1 MTEIISAHP
10 ATQNLSRGFAIIDP
24 EGVIQAVNPVLL
36 QQTVDL
42 GLSPAWSSIGS
53 NMLERLKKGPYPKFS
68 PPHTFRQLCCH
79 FRSVLRGCAPFFA
92 MEFTIDTPSR
102 RSLVLELSPFIQP
115 FSNQVEG
122 VLLTLTDVTFY
133 KALEERLR
141 TALGEVR
148 TLRGL
153 LPICAVCKKIKD
165 EANHWT
171 LIEEYL
177 IRHTHA
183 EFTHDICPEC
193 IRNLYPEYSSILDA
207 SDKTSDT
214 D

>member
-1 MTEIISAHP
+1 MTEIISAHQ
-10 ATQNLSRGFAIIDP
+10 ATPNLSRGFAIIDP
-24 EGVIQAVNPVLL
+24 KGVVRAVNPVLT
-36 QQTVDL
+36 QQAVDL
-42 GLSPAWSSIGS
+42 GIPPAWSSIGF
-53 NMLERLKKGPYPKFS
+53 NMLERLKEGPYPKFS
-68 PPHTFRQLCCH
+68 PPHTFRHL
-79 FRSVLRGCAPFFA
+79 FRHLSSVLRGCAPFFA
-92 MEFTIDTPSR
+92 IEFTIESPSR

-115 FSNQVEG
+115 FTSQVEG
-122 VLLTLTDVTFY
+122 LLLTLTDVTFY
-133 KALEERLR
+133 KALENSLKM
-141 TALGEVR
+141 AIGEVR

-177 IRHTHA
+177 MRHTHA

-193 IRNLYPEYSSILDA
+193 IRNLYPKYSSILDA
-207 SDKTSDT
+207 PDKPSDT

>member
-1 MTEIISAHP
+1 MTEIISTLQ

-24 EGVIQAVNPVLL
+24 EGVIQAVNPVLI

-42 GLSPAWSSIGS
+42 GLSPAWSSIGF
-53 NMLERLKKGPYPKFS
+53 NMLERLKKGPYPQFS
-68 PPHTFRQLCCH
+68 PPHAFRQFFRH

-92 MEFTIDTPSR
+92 MELTIESPSR
-102 RSLVLELSPFIQP
+102 RSLMLELSPFIQP
-115 FSNQVEG
+115 ISSQVEG
-122 VLLTLTDVTFY
+122 LLLTLTDVTFY
-133 KALEERLR
+133 KALENSLR

-165 EANHWT
+165 EEDHWT
-171 LIEEYL
+171 LTEEYL
-177 IRHTHA
+177 IRHTYA

-193 IRNLYPEYSSILDA
+193 IRSLYPEYSSILDA
-207 SDKTSDT
+207 PDKASDAD
-214 D
+214 